1 MATTMQ
7 VDIVSAEES
16 IFSGTAEFVLAR
28 AAEGEVGIM
37 PRHMPMLAEL
47 KPGEVMVRAEGGEEQ
62 FYYVSGGMIEVQ
74 PHVVTVLADTA
85 TRARDLDEAAAQ
97 EAMRRAEE
105 AMRERS
111 GEIDYARAQAQLA
124 EAAAQVRMLE
134 RLRKRGR

>member
-37 PRHMPMLAEL
+37 PRLMPMLAEL

>member
-28 AAEGEVGIM
+28 AAEGEVGIL

-74 PHVVTVLADTA
+74 PHVVTVLADAA
-85 TRARDLDEAAAQ
+85 TRARDLDEAAAK

-111 GEIDYARAQAQLA
+111 EHMDYARAQAQLA
-124 EAAAQVRMLE
+124 EAAAQLRMME
-134 RLRKRGR
+134 KLRKRGR

>member
-28 AAEGEVGIM
+28 ASEGEVGIM

-74 PHVVTVLADTA
+74 PQIVTILADTA
-85 TRARDLDEAAAQ
+85 TRARDLDEAAAK

-105 AMRERS
+105 DMRERS
-111 GEIDYARAQAQLA
+111 GEIDYARAQARLA